1 MQSMLYKIEE
11 QEEVFEKLEPVE
23 FKDFSSFGKLEKDL
37 ENLIANSILD
47 VLFEDARLMPVFQER
62 QWQAEADIY
71 ALNESG
77 ELVIFELKRASA
89 GKDAVHQAL
98 RYAQDAG
105 QWSYQ
110 KLENKFKEY
119 SKGDMSLVEAHREA
133 FSLEH
138 QLEPKEIN
146 NKQHLLVIGSA
157 ADDSLISS
165 VDYWKKSGI
174 SIDFLPYR
182 IYELAGEK
190 YFEFFALPYDKH
202 KNPSD
207 VKGVLFDTNRSWN
220 EDSIWSMMDNS
231 RLEAYGDA
239 KRFVHHVHIGDIVF
253 FSHKWCGLIAAA
265 KVKGEVKAPDSET
278 LYRDVE
284 FLTPIPNR
292 NDNTLLAMPFSEVSS
307 KTGKSF
313 FWARTIKVPY
323 LTKSEALELV
333 DELNNYLHRT

>member
-1 MQSMLYKIEE
+1 
-11 QEEVFEKLEPVE
+11 
-23 FKDFSSFGKLEKDL
+23 
-37 ENLIANSILD
+37 
-47 VLFEDARLMPVFQER
+47 
-62 QWQAEADIY
+62 
-71 ALNESG
+71 
-77 ELVIFELKRASA
+77 
-89 GKDAVHQAL
+89 
-98 RYAQDAG
+98 
-105 QWSYQ
+105 
-110 KLENKFKEY
+110 
-119 SKGDMSLVEAHREA
+119 MSLVEAHREA

-239 KRFVHHVHIGDIVF
+239 KRFVHHVHIGDIVL

-292 NDNTLLAMPFSEVSS
+292 NDNTLLAMPFSEVSF